1 MRKVSFLSAPF
12 PVSYLNI
19 IGPVVLNALYD
30 EKETEAD
37 TTAAA
42 SNGLQKYQELM
53 RLPIVHFVAAF
64 VLVYVGAEVR
74 IFYGNSLH
82 ADL

>member
-1 MRKVSFLSAPF
+1 MRKVFNHSAPF
-12 PVSYLNI
+12 PVLYLNI
-19 IGPVVLNALYD
+19 INPAVLNALHD
-30 EKETEAD
+30 EKETEAN
-37 TTAAA
+37 TTGAA

-74 IFYGNSLH
+74 IFYANSLL